1 MSINTR
7 CMISSTLRRTIILA
21 LEIGLALTLLACVFF
36 QVVVL
41 PTALADEALLDSVIA
56 RAQGT
61 LTVIGI
67 LGIACFEAVLVA
79 TGMLLRHTW
88 NDSIFSRRPFLWVD
102 VTIGAC
108 LLAAG
113 LSVAAALTDV
123 VTPSAL
129 ASPDEIETSTGTALL
144 IFGMAGTA
152 ACIAGALVV
161 AVMRDLLKRAVTI
174 RQELDQ
180 VI

>member
-1 MSINTR
+1 MNSP
-7 CMISSTLRRTIILA
+7 TLRRSLIIL
-21 LEIGLALTLLACVFF
+21 LEAGLALTLLACIFF
-36 QVVVL
+36 QTVVV
-41 PTALADEALLDSVIA
+41 PTALADEALLDPVIA
-56 RAQGT
+56 RSQGA
-61 LTVIGI
+61 LTAIGI

-79 TGMLLRHTW
+79 IGMLLRHTW
-88 NDSIFSRRPFLWVD
+88 NDSIFSRRPFIWVD

-123 VTPSAL
+123 LAPVVPASATP
-129 ASPDEIETSTGTALL
+129 DGMETSTGSALL
-144 IFGMAGTA
+144 VFGMAGTA

-161 AVMRDLLKRAVTI
+161 AVMRDLLKRAVTF

>member
-1 MSINTR
+1 MTTP
-7 CMISSTLRRTIILA
+7 MLRRILIVA
-21 LEIGLALTLLACVFF
+21 LEVGLALALLTCVFL
-36 QVVVL
+36 QTVVV
-41 PTALADEALLDSVIA
+41 PTALADEALVDPVVA
-56 RAQGT
+56 RAQGA
-61 LTVIGI
+61 LTIIGI

-88 NDSIFSRRPFLWVD
+88 NDSIFSQRPFLWVD

-113 LSVAAALTDV
+113 LSVAAALTDIV
-123 VTPSAL
+123 APSIE
-129 ASPDEIETSTGTALL
+129 ASAIPDGMETSTGTALL
-144 IFGMAGTA
+144 LVGMAGTA
-152 ACIAGALVV
+152 VCIAGALVI

-174 RQELDQ
+174 RQELDE

>member
-1 MSINTR
+1 MT
-7 CMISSTLRRTIILA
+7 TPLLRRALIVA
-21 LEIGLALTLLACVFF
+21 LEAGLALTLLTCVFF
-36 QVVVL
+36 QAIAV
-41 PTALADEALLDSVIA
+41 PTALADEALLDPVVA
-56 RAQGT
+56 RAQGP
-61 LTVIGI
+61 LTVIAI
-67 LGIACFEAVLVA
+67 LGIACFEAVLIA

-88 NDSIFSRRPFLWVD
+88 NDSIFSHRPFIWVD

-108 LLAAG
+108 LVAAG
-113 LSVAAALTDV
+113 LSLAAALTDIV
-123 VTPSAL
+123 APNIPASAI
-129 ASPDEIETSTGTALL
+129 PDGMETTTGTALL

-174 RQELDQ
+174 RRELDE